1 MMICKSM
8 KSKGYLKEVFAWQ
21 YQYFTLT
28 LDGIRALCDHLG
40 LSSNVSPD
48 IYKQTGSRRQNMER
62 GLVVTSDEDLE
73 QPPNKRPANNY
84 LKIVNSP
91 FEQSGE
97 ELLQDPARLIAL

>member
-40 LSSNVSPD
+40 LSSNVRPD

-62 GLVVTSDEDLE
+62 GPRRNFGRGQPRAPKQETSE
-73 QPPNKRPANNY
+73 
-84 LKIVNSP
+84 
-91 FEQSGE
+91 
-97 ELLQDPARLIAL
+97 